1 MAGVRD
7 VPDLL
12 APHGDLL
19 LATTRESKE
28 QFPSHDPVVLS
39 DLLQHH
45 LVVTGPHEG
54 KTSQAKASL
63 TPLRAEHWVERTP
76 KHGSLPKEVS

>member
-1 MAGVRD
+1 MGTFS
-7 VPDLL
+7 LL
-12 APHGDLL
+12 P
-19 LATTRESKE
+19 RENRRSN
-28 QFPSHDPVVLS
+28 FPSRDPVVLS

-54 KTSQAKASL
+54 KTGQAKAFL
-63 TPLRAEHWVERTP
+63 TSLRAEHWVERTP